1 MKRSLQH
8 SVSRFRSRRS
18 VHIFPNILTL
28 LGLLSGLLAI
38 RYGFEENWHY
48 AVSFILGAA
57 FLDFFD
63 GYAARSLGGGSRFGG
78 ELDSLSDFISFGLAP
93 PLVIFLWEFSSFSYS
108 WFVVSFYVVCAALR
122 LARFNVSLDD
132 DESLSQLKVRRYYFR
147 GLPTPGAAIFC
158 LVPLMIF
165 FHFGSAYAAP
175 SWLIAGLLIF
185 CGLLMVSSLPTFSF
199 RGLRVSASRMVILLL
214 CFTIFVTFLVT
225 WFWLTMIFLVSL
237 YGLSLPVSIFL
248 GSRRDKEESLPRV
261 L

>member
-1 MKRSLQH
+1 MKRTLKH
-8 SVSRFRSRRS
+8 SVSQLRSGRGI
-18 VHIFPNILTL
+18 HIVPNVLTL

-38 RYGFEENWHY
+38 RYGFEDNWHY

-93 PLVIFLWEFSSFSYS
+93 PLLIFLWGFSSFSYS

-122 LARFNVSLDD
+122 LARFNVSQD
-132 DESLSQLKVRRYYFR
+132 DELSSNRKVRRYYFR

-158 LVPLMIF
+158 LVPLMVF

-175 SWLIAGLLIF
+175 SWLIACLLIG
-185 CGLLMVSSLPTFSF
+185 CGLLMVSSLSTFSF

-214 CFTIFVTFLVT
+214 GLTMFITFLVT
-225 WFWLTMIFLVSL
+225 WFWLAMIFLVSL

-248 GSRRDKEESLPRV
+248 GLRRDKEESLPRA